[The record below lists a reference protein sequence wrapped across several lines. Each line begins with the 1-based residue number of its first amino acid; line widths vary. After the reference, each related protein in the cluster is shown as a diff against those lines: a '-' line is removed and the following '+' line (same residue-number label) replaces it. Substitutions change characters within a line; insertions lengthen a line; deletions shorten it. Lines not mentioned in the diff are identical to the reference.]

1 MRPWTGEHPLCWG
14 SARRARAATEP
25 GLDWATLAPGD
36 DTRRTRRTRGTDR
49 APLREG
55 TPPLSAA
62 RQRVLDAAAK
72 LFSRRGFS
80 GTSMQDIADALGIRK
95 PSLYKHFTSK
105 DELYSAVLQ
114 QALKPF
120 SAAIDQVLQ
129 AEGPGQN
136 PRALSATSLRI
147 LDDNPDVSHLLLQ
160 ELIQLDRPIHP
171 ELGQWLELLFAQ
183 ADGVVA
189 LEGRADLGPV
199 ERRLLLLTQLNVVLG
214 FAVAKRL
221 LPGNVD
227 SEDRFG
233 LERDILEKVVAAL
246 YGTSSQH
253 NSKLRSPGVN
263 AG

>member
-1 MRPWTGEHPLCWG
+1 M
-14 SARRARAATEP
+14 
-25 GLDWATLAPGD
+25 
-36 DTRRTRRTRGTDR
+36 
-49 APLREG
+49 
-55 TPPLSAA
+55 
-62 RQRVLDAAAK
+62 
-72 LFSRRGFS
+72 
-80 GTSMQDIADALGIRK
+80 
-95 PSLYKHFTSK
+95 
-105 DELYSAVLQ
+105 
-114 QALKPF
+114 
-120 SAAIDQVLQ
+120 
-129 AEGPGQN
+129 
-136 PRALSATSLRI
+136 RI

-253 NSKLRSPGVN
+253 NSNLRSPGVN